1 MRSRLPL
8 VLSTTAL
15 IVAVLGS
22 TPFGRAAVTAAV
34 PLAKRAYLADTA
46 KNAIRVNNIKASRTA
61 TPGMLLP
68 LDASG
73 KLPESV
79 GAVGPKG
86 DKGDKG
92 DKGKKGDTGDS
103 GATKVVVRF
112 STVGSGVSGNAQ
124 ATAACASGETAT
136 GGGYD
141 TFPATVAVLESAPS
155 TSGGAG
161 IPVGSTVTA
170 WTVKARDLGIV
181 GYTLTAYVLC
191 ASP

>member
-46 KNAIRVNNIKASRTA
+46 KNAIRVNNIKASRA
-61 TPGMLLP
+61 PTPGMLLP
-68 LDASG
+68 LDATG
-73 KLPESV
+73 KLPESI

-92 DKGKKGDTGDS
+92 DKGAS
-103 GATKVVVRF
+103 GATKVVMRY
-112 STVGSGVSGNAQ
+112 STSPSTTGYGQ
-124 ATAACASGETAT
+124 TTATCASGETAT
-136 GGGYD
+136 GGGFYSGA
-141 TFPATVAVLESAPS
+141 ATVTVRDSAPS

-161 IPVGSTVTA
+161 IPAGSAVTA
-170 WTVKARDLGIV
+170 WTVRAYNPGASS
-181 GYTLTAYVLC
+181 YTITAYILC

>member
-8 VLSTTAL
+8 ILSTTAL

-46 KNAIRVNNIKASRTA
+46 KNAIRVNSIKASRTA

-92 DKGKKGDTGDS
+92 DS
-103 GATKVVVRF
+103 GATKVVMRF
-112 STVGSGVSGNAQ
+112 SSSGSTTGSAQ
-124 ATAACASGETAT
+124 TTATCDSGEKAT
-136 GGGYD
+136 GGGFYSSGSGL
-141 TFPATVAVLESAPS
+141 PVTVSVRDSAPS

-170 WTVKARDLGIV
+170 WTVRAYNSAPSSYSV
-181 GYTLTAYVLC
+181 TAYILC
-191 ASP
+191 DSP